1 METLLSLRPLLA
13 MLVSVAG
20 AVLILLSGEKRRNLR
35 EFWSVAAGAIMFL
48 IVASMLPAVLDSKTI
63 EYTLLHIMPGIELK
77 FKADALSVLF
87 ALGASFL
94 WIFTTFYSIGYM
106 RAHKEHA
113 QTRYYAYFA
122 LALTNTIGVAFS
134 SNLFTMFLF
143 YEGLSIITY
152 PLVGHKQDATALAGA
167 RKYVIYLL
175 GAAKVF
181 LVAAIV
187 LTYNLAGTLEF
198 AKGGIFPAAV
208 QAAHPILLS
217 VIFLLYLYGFAKCA
231 IMPLHGWLPAAMVA
245 PTPVSALLHAVAVVK
260 TGVFTVLRV
269 VLFVF
274 GTDLLKNLGV
284 NQIAVFMATFTI
296 VMASVIA
303 LSRDNLKARLA
314 FSTISQLS
322 YIILGAVLLTP
333 SSLVGGISHI
343 TMHAFAKITLF
354 FCAGSIYISAH
365 KTEIS
370 QLSGIGRKMPWTM
383 TAFAIG
389 SLNMIGVPSV
399 GGFISKWNLAVGSL
413 EAGSL
418 IVLLAL
424 LASTVLNTA
433 YFMPIVY
440 KAFFEKEHD
449 DGHHNG
455 HHEDIKENPFMV
467 VPLCLTALG
476 TVILGIYPD
485 LVINLAREVIR

>member
-13 MLVSVAG
+13 MLVSVVG

-35 EFWSVAAGAIMFL
+35 EFWSVAAGAVMFL
-48 IVASMLPAVLDSKTI
+48 IVLSMLPEVLDGKTV
-63 EYTLLHIMPGIELK
+63 EYTLLHIAPGIELK

-152 PLVGHKQDATALAGA
+152 PLVGHKQDAVALAGA

-175 GAAKVF
+175 GAAKLF

-198 AKGGIFPAAV
+198 AKGGIFPTAV

-217 VIFLLYLYGFAKCA
+217 VLFLLYLYGFAKCA

-284 NQIAVFMATFTI
+284 NQIAIFLATFTI
-296 VMASVIA
+296 VVASVIA

-354 FCAGSIYISAH
+354 FCAGSLYISAH

-418 IVLLAL
+418 IVLFAL
-424 LASTVLNTA
+424 LVSTVLNTA

-440 KAFFEKEHD
+440 KAFFEKEHE
-449 DGHHNG
+449 DGHH
-455 HHEDIKENPFMV
+455 HEEIKENPFMV

-485 LVINLAREVIR
+485 LVLTLAREVIK